1 MALKKI
7 HIYLL
12 KARDVSKVN
21 PPRSAFGYNG
31 SCFSLSHLDLG
42 PTVPVRDLV
51 LDTMGDKM
59 VPCPEGILS
68 VPQYPHESVEWRI
81 GSAELRV
88 VVDHKVVQVVEYAF
102 CTCAVFADASS
113 LITGSSDYTVR
124 LWKVARGPNPNSSSS
139 AMQVSLS
146 HIMRVHTDEVIC
158 VTASRPWSLVVSGS
172 KDGSAALWDLNRG
185 VYVRSIWHGKGE
197 ESTAVDLVAINES
210 TVSPAVFWG
219 ITNGQCLVF
228 GDLLGLYCHL
238 FSPKTVST
246 HCQWSTHR
254 DVGSNQNIIVLS
266 SGPYDNFNCIPRA
279 RILPS
284 RRSGNWWS

>member
-1 MALKKI
+1 
-7 HIYLL
+7 
-12 KARDVSKVN
+12 
-21 PPRSAFGYNG
+21 
-31 SCFSLSHLDLG
+31 
-42 PTVPVRDLV
+42 
-51 LDTMGDKM
+51 MGDKL
-59 VPCPEGILS
+59 VPCPEGMLN

-124 LWKVARGPNPNSSSS
+124 LWKVVRGPNPNSSSS

-146 HIMRVHTDEVIC
+146 HIMRVHTDEVTC
-158 VTASRPWSLVVSGS
+158 VAASRPWSLVVSGS

-185 VYVRSIWHGKGE
+185 VYVRSIWHGRGE

-210 TVSPAVFWG
+210 TVSTCCIMWISQMVNVSIG
-219 ITNGQCLVF
+219 GT
-228 GDLLGLYCHL
+228 LLGLYCYL
-238 FSPKTVST
+238 FSPQTVST

-254 DVGSNQNIIVLS
+254 DAGSDKNVIVLS
-266 SGPYDNFNCIPRA
+266 SSSYHNFNCIPRA
-279 RILPS
+279 RILSS
-284 RRSGNWWS
+284 RGSGNWWS

>member
-1 MALKKI
+1 MSLGTEHGIEEDPHLLAQGARCFKGKSAALSI
-7 HIYLL
+7 RYI
-12 KARDVSKVN
+12 
-21 PPRSAFGYNG
+21 G
-31 SCFSLSHLDLG
+31 SFFFSLLDLG

-59 VPCPEGILS
+59 VPCPEGMLS
-68 VPQYPHESVEWRI
+68 VPQYPHESVVWRI

-124 LWKVARGPNPNSSSS
+124 LWKVVRGPNPNSSSS

-146 HIMRVHTDEVIC
+146 HIMRVHRDKVTC

-210 TVSPAVFWG
+210 TVSTCC
-219 ITNGQCLVF
+219 I
-228 GDLLGLYCHL
+228 LGKHE
-238 FSPKTVST
+238 
-246 HCQWSTHR
+246 
-254 DVGSNQNIIVLS
+254 
-266 SGPYDNFNCIPRA
+266 
-279 RILPS
+279 
-284 RRSGNWWS
+284 

>member
-1 MALKKI
+1 LPLGIQHGIEEDPHLLTQGPRCFKGKSAALSLRYI
-7 HIYLL
+7 GSFFFSHIY
-12 KARDVSKVN
+12 
-21 PPRSAFGYNG
+21 
-31 SCFSLSHLDLG
+31 LDLG
-42 PTVPVRDLV
+42 PTVSVRDLV
-51 LDTMGDKM
+51 LDTMGDKL

-88 VVDHKVVQVVEYAF
+88 IVDHKVVQVVEYAF

-124 LWKVARGPNPNSSSS
+124 LWKVVRGPNPNSSSS

-146 HIMRVHTDEVIC
+146 HIMRVHTDEVTC

-210 TVSPAVFWG
+210 TVSTCCYPGESQMVNVKAFIRV
-219 ITNGQCLVF
+219 I
-228 GDLLGLYCHL
+228 LLPVLA
-238 FSPKTVST
+238 
-246 HCQWSTHR
+246 
-254 DVGSNQNIIVLS
+254 SNYVYTLS
-266 SGPYDNFNCIPRA
+266 MVDT
-279 RILPS
+279 S
-284 RRSGNWWS
+284 RCWI

>member
-1 MALKKI
+1 
-7 HIYLL
+7 
-12 KARDVSKVN
+12 
-21 PPRSAFGYNG
+21 
-31 SCFSLSHLDLG
+31 
-42 PTVPVRDLV
+42 
-51 LDTMGDKM
+51 M
-59 VPCPEGILS
+59 VPCPEGVLS
-68 VPQYPHESVEWRI
+68 VPQYPHESIEWRT

-124 LWKVARGPNPNSSSS
+124 LWKVTRGPNPNSSSS

-146 HIMRVHTDEVIC
+146 HIMRVHTDEVTC

-210 TVSPAVFWG
+210 TVSTAVSWENHKWSMF
-219 ITNGQCLVF
+219 F
-228 GDLLGLYCHL
+228 LGLHCYL
-238 FSPKTVST
+238 FSPQTVST
-246 HCQWSTHR
+246 HCQRSTHC
-254 DVGSNQNIIVLS
+254 DAGSDKNVIVLS
-266 SGPYDNFNCIPRA
+266 SSSYHNLNCIPRA
-279 RILPS
+279 RIFSS
-284 RRSGNWWS
+284 RRSGNWWT

>member
-1 MALKKI
+1 MA
-7 HIYLL
+7 H
-12 KARDVSKVN
+12 
-21 PPRSAFGYNG
+21 FF
-31 SCFSLSHLDLG
+31 FSHAYIDLG
-42 PTVPVRDLV
+42 PTVSVRDLV
-51 LDTMGDKM
+51 LDTMGDKL

-124 LWKVARGPNPNSSSS
+124 LWKVVRGPNPNSSSS

-146 HIMRVHTDEVIC
+146 HIMRVHTDEVTC

-197 ESTAVDLVAINES
+197 ECTAVDLVAINES
-210 TVSPAVFWG
+210 TVSTCSYHGKF
-219 ITNGQCLVF
+219 TNGKCWYWGFNRVISLLV
-228 GDLLGLYCHL
+228 L
-238 FSPKTVST
+238 VS
-246 HCQWSTHR
+246 
-254 DVGSNQNIIVLS
+254 
-266 SGPYDNFNCIPRA
+266 NCA
-279 RILPS
+279 YTL
-284 RRSGNWWS
+284 

>member
-1 MALKKI
+1 
-7 HIYLL
+7 
-12 KARDVSKVN
+12 
-21 PPRSAFGYNG
+21 
-31 SCFSLSHLDLG
+31 
-42 PTVPVRDLV
+42 
-51 LDTMGDKM
+51 
-59 VPCPEGILS
+59 

-88 VVDHKVVQVVEYAF
+88 VVEHKVVQVVEYAF

-124 LWKVARGPNPNSSSS
+124 LWKVIRGPNPNSSSS

-185 VYVRSIWHGKGE
+185 VYVRSIWHGRGE

-210 TVSPAVFWG
+210 TVSTCCYPGESQMVNVKAFIRV
-219 ITNGQCLVF
+219 I
-228 GDLLGLYCHL
+228 LLPVLA
-238 FSPKTVST
+238 
-246 HCQWSTHR
+246 
-254 DVGSNQNIIVLS
+254 SNYVYTLS
-266 SGPYDNFNCIPRA
+266 MVDT
-279 RILPS
+279 S
-284 RRSGNWWS
+284 RCWI

>member
-1 MALKKI
+1 
-7 HIYLL
+7 
-12 KARDVSKVN
+12 
-21 PPRSAFGYNG
+21 
-31 SCFSLSHLDLG
+31 
-42 PTVPVRDLV
+42 
-51 LDTMGDKM
+51 M
-59 VPCPEGILS
+59 VPCPEGMLS

-88 VVDHKVVQVVEYAF
+88 VVEHKVVQVVEYAF

-124 LWKVARGPNPNSSSS
+124 LWKVIRGPNPNSSSS

-185 VYVRSIWHGKGE
+185 VYVRSIWHGRGE

-210 TVSPAVFWG
+210 TVSTCCYPGESQMVNVNIG
-219 ITNGQCLVF
+219 H
-228 GDLLGLYCHL
+228 LLGLYCYL
-238 FSPKTVST
+238 FSPQTMST

-254 DVGSNQNIIVLS
+254 DAGSNKDVIVLS
-266 SGPYDNFNCIPRA
+266 SSSYHNFDCIPRT
-279 RILPS
+279 RILSP

>member
-1 MALKKI
+1 M
-7 HIYLL
+7 
-12 KARDVSKVN
+12 
-21 PPRSAFGYNG
+21 
-31 SCFSLSHLDLG
+31 
-42 PTVPVRDLV
+42 
-51 LDTMGDKM
+51 
-59 VPCPEGILS
+59 
-68 VPQYPHESVEWRI
+68 PQYPHESIEWRT

-124 LWKVARGPNPNSSSS
+124 LWKVVRGPNPNSSSS

-146 HIMRVHTDEVIC
+146 HIMRVHTDEVTC

-210 TVSPAVFWG
+210 TVSTAVSWE
-219 ITNGQCLVF
+219 NHKWSMLVL
-228 GDLLGLYCHL
+228 GDLLGLYCYL
-238 FSPKTVST
+238 FSPQTVFT
-246 HCQWSTHR
+246 YCQWSTHR
-254 DVGSNQNIIVLS
+254 DAGSDKNVIVLS
-266 SGPYDNFNCIPRA
+266 SSSDHNFNCIPRA
-279 RILPS
+279 RILSP
-284 RRSGNWWS
+284 RRSSDWWS

>member
-21 PPRSAFGYNG
+21 SRRSALKLYWLMFI
-31 SCFSLSHLDLG
+31 LTHLDLG

-51 LDTMGDKM
+51 LDIMGDKM
-59 VPCPEGILS
+59 VPCPEGMLS

-124 LWKVARGPNPNSSSS
+124 LWKVVRGPNPNSSSS

-146 HIMRVHTDEVIC
+146 HIMRVHTDEVTC

-197 ESTAVDLVAINES
+197 ESTAVDLVAINEN
-210 TVSPAVFWG
+210 TVSNCS
-219 ITNGQCLVF
+219 I
-228 GDLLGLYCHL
+228 LGNIKWSML
-238 FSPKTVST
+238 FIRV
-246 HCQWSTHR
+246 
-254 DVGSNQNIIVLS
+254 
-266 SGPYDNFNCIPRA
+266 
-279 RILPS
+279 ILPPVLASNCVYTLSMADTS
-284 RRSGNWWS
+284 RCWI